1 MTLKINCLKEVQQ
14 RTTIGFKARNL
25 HHPRIFLK
33 NCTFLDCA
41 DFLNIL
47 LELHVNLTDHTTIL
61 LTHFSCQE
69 RTFRSQCLTRGWYRM
84 ASRELG
90 LSCLFAACI

>member
-1 MTLKINCLKEVQQ
+1 M
-14 RTTIGFKARNL
+14 R
-25 HHPRIFLK
+25 

-41 DFLNIL
+41 DFLDIL
-47 LELHVNLTDHTTIL
+47 LKLHADLTDHTTIL

-69 RTFRSQCLTRGWYRM
+69 RAFRSQCLTRGWYKTL

-90 LSCLFAACI
+90 LSCLFGAYIYRKKIQINK